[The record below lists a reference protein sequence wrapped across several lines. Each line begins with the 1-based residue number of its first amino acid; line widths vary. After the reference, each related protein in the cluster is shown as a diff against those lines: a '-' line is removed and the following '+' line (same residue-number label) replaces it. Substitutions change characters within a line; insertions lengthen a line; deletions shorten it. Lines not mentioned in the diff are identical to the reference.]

1 MTGVALIVVSVIPAT
16 YREILSIP
24 RVRRPL
30 VGAIIGR
37 LPFAAEAFATLLLVK
52 SATGSFAE
60 AGLVNAAYTL
70 GVAATMP
77 IQGRIIDRIG
87 QTPVFAATATVN
99 ALALIVLVLLAQ
111 NGSGLGPMIAAAA
124 VAGAAVPPIGT
135 SIRTL
140 WSRLVPD
147 PELRQSAFALD
158 AVALE
163 LAFICGP
170 LLIALTIAVASPA
183 AAVLFCVGLEVLGSA
198 VFATSRASREWRGG
212 SHDLGLLGPLRA
224 PGVRTL
230 MAAACGL
237 GLTVGAIELGITA
250 FAADHGHRALAGALI
265 ASQAAGSFAGGLWY
279 GGRTWTGPA
288 GRRLLILGAILML
301 TVVPLAVVPSLAA
314 AFPLML
320 ISGVALSSTTAV
332 IYLMLDFMTPEGT
345 AAEATGWVLLAVL
358 IGAST
363 GNAAAGLAVNGSG
376 PHAGLAVALAGA
388 TLTTLVAWFGRRSML
403 APAEREQPFARLHST

>member
-1 MTGVALIVVSVIPAT
+1 MIPST
-16 YREILSIP
+16 YKRILSIP
-24 RVRRPL
+24 GVRAPL

-52 SATGSFAE
+52 SATGSFAQ
-60 AGLVNAAYTL
+60 AGLVNASYTL
-70 GVAATMP
+70 AVAATMP
-77 IQGRIIDRIG
+77 VQGRIIDRVG
-87 QTPVFAATATVN
+87 QTPVFAVTAAVN
-99 ALALIVLVLLAQ
+99 AVALVVLVLLAEG
-111 NGSGLGPMIAAAA
+111 GSALGPMIAGAA

-140 WSRLVPD
+140 WARLVPD
-147 PELRQSAFALD
+147 TELRQSAFTLD
-158 AVALE
+158 AIALE

-183 AAVLFCVGLEVLGSA
+183 AAVLFCVALELLGSL

-212 SHDLGLLGPLRA
+212 SHELGLLGPLMA

-230 MAAACGL
+230 MAAACGV

-265 ASQAAGSFAGGLWY
+265 AAQAAGSFAGGLWY
-279 GGRTWTGPA
+279 GGRPWSGPA
-288 GRRLLILGAILML
+288 SHRLLALGAILTL
-301 TVVPLAVVPSLAA
+301 TVVPLAAAPSLAA

-320 ISGVALSSTTAV
+320 ISGVALAPTTAV
-332 IYLMLDFMTPEGT
+332 IYLMLDFMAPEGT

-358 IGAST
+358 VGAST

-376 PHAGLAVALAGA
+376 PHAGVAIGLAGA
-388 TLTTLVAWFGRRSML
+388 ALTTIVAWFGRSSLGQPPR
-403 APAEREQPFARLHST
+403 REQPFARVHSM